1 MPYVSNQGVRIY
13 YQTEGDGAPLVLQH
27 GFSDSLESWY
37 ESGYVDALKSDY
49 QLILVD
55 ARGHGRSDKPH
66 DPEAYDSPYFVAD
79 IVAMLDALSL
89 PKVHYFGYSMGAGIG
104 FGIATYGADRIHSF
118 ILGGSHPY
126 QPPPASAD
134 PWIPMLQEGP
144 NAVPSIWEMDA
155 PISLALRDRLLSND
169 VEALVAYRQKR
180 GELPGDETV
189 LPTMTMPCLLFAGE
203 ADSRYA
209 RVKECITHMP
219 NVTFVSVPDLGH
231 IDTFF
236 RSDLVLPDIKR
247 FLHRI
252 CHTSDVQ

>member
-1 MPYVSNQGVRIY
+1 
-13 YQTEGDGAPLVLQH
+13 
-27 GFSDSLESWY
+27 
-37 ESGYVDALKSDY
+37 
-49 QLILVD
+49 
-55 ARGHGRSDKPH
+55 
-66 DPEAYDSPYFVAD
+66 
-79 IVAMLDALSL
+79 
-89 PKVHYFGYSMGAGIG
+89 
-104 FGIATYGADRIHSF
+104 
-118 ILGGSHPY
+118 
-126 QPPPASAD
+126 
-134 PWIPMLQEGP
+134 MLQEGP

-209 RVKECITHMP
+209 GVKECITHMP

-231 IDTFF
+231 LDTFF